1 MKKAVYVECWIHT
14 PRTHHCLHD
23 KQGMEDVIF
32 KEKTIAA
39 KALWPSIYMNYEST
53 VWYTPSL
60 MSTGFE
66 LFPYVFLQKFFLLFP
81 VLYDPVF

>member
-1 MKKAVYVECWIHT
+1 MVYALQHVYCST

-39 KALWPSIYMNYEST
+39 KALWPSTWIMN
-53 VWYTPSL
+53 
-60 MSTGFE
+60 
-66 LFPYVFLQKFFLLFP
+66 LQYGTHP
-81 VLYDPVF
+81 R